1 MPRFDV
7 SKSTLSLALIAV
19 AHPTVDHFHA
29 VEVVDC
35 HDGPREHVTHFN
47 VIRLDS
53 TIEVVDEYG
62 QNADDVTPIGY
73 TRVVAD
79 EWHER

>member
-1 MPRFDV
+1 MTRFDV
-7 SKSTLSLALIAV
+7 SNSTLPLVLIAT
-19 AHPTVDHFHA
+19 ARPTVGHFHA

-47 VIRLDS
+47 VIRSDS

-62 QNADDVTPIGY
+62 KNADDVTPAGY
-73 TRVVAD
+73 ARFVAD

>member
-1 MPRFDV
+1 MARFDV
-7 SKSTLSLALIAV
+7 STSTLALALIAAV
-19 AHPTVDHFHA
+19 HPTVDHFHA

-35 HDGPREHVTHFN
+35 HDGPREYVSHFN
-47 VIRLDS
+47 VIRDSS

-62 QNADDVTPIGY
+62 QNADDVTPAGY
-73 TRVVAD
+73 LKVVAD